1 MNNREPIKLTDT
13 MMETIIKMAEGNPG
27 ALRVLMELY
36 SKNPFSF
43 LGLDDMNIRGW
54 QVWVGY
60 KDYCKCDLDLFIKK
74 IKERSLEMIDVIN
87 KEATMMKSP
96 LTAVPGGAS
105 FPKGR

>member
-1 MNNREPIKLTDT
+1 
-13 MMETIIKMAEGNPG
+13 METFIKMGEGNPG
-27 ALRVLMELY
+27 ALRVLMELNA
-36 SKNPFSF
+36 KEPLVF

-87 KEATMMKSP
+87 KEAMMMKSP

-105 FPKGR
+105 FPKGY